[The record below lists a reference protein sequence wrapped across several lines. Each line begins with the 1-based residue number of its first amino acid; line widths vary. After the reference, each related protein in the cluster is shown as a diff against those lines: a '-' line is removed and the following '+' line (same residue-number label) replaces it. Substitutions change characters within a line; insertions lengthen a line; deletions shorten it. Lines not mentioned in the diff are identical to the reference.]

1 MSEINPIA
9 EIMRQELYSWHGET
23 MLEPCKYPISRDRV
37 VCYITRNRKEILVFQ
52 HEPKYSDAGVQV
64 VAGGI
69 NAGESIERA
78 AIREVLEESGLAL
91 LTPIPL
97 GNAVMHR
104 FMDKIGDDYQ
114 RWHFVWLEAN
124 HAPDAWEHTVSGGE
138 EDTGLVFFQRFVPLE
153 HHGLHFKMDAMIPR
167 LLEALKCRS
176 VAVNYITRNNE
187 ILMLEGHPWGGIQV
201 VAGGVDDGETPAEAA
216 IREAL
221 EEAGLDSSIP
231 NS

>member
-114 RWHFVWLEAN
+114 RWHFVWLRQTMRRMLGSTRFQVAKRIL
-124 HAPDAWEHTVSGGE
+124 AWSS
-138 EDTGLVFFQRFVPLE
+138 F
-153 HHGLHFKMDAMIPR
+153 
-167 LLEALKCRS
+167 S
-176 VAVNYITRNNE
+176 V
-187 ILMLEGHPWGGIQV
+187 LSH
-201 VAGGVDDGETPAEAA
+201 
-216 IREAL
+216 
-221 EEAGLDSSIP
+221 SSITVWT
-231 NS
+231 SKWTR